1 MATVYITRELENRI
15 HNKIVKMR
23 DQEVQIE
30 VPNNDKQIHTDASE
44 LLMQMA
50 WGEYQNVFH
59 QLPKDWLKYS
69 KTQDVNIIIPMD
81 DSDGNELR
89 YGITIV
95 GLQSYY
101 EIPTADRWG
110 GPRPSCTKAW
120 LETRL
125 HLTGAQE
132 ILDQLAEKEIRTTI
146 NEKWDKVDSDI
157 KLFLSKCK
165 SLNEALRL
173 WPALKMY
180 VPEEYIDRVNHKV
193 ERRKREEEISLVV
206 DLEGLTATAIA
217 AKLSGVV

>member
-30 VPNNDKQIHTDASE
+30 VPSNDKSITIDASE
-44 LLMQMA
+44 LLMQAA
-50 WGEYQNVFH
+50 WGDYQHVFP
-59 QLPKDWLKYS
+59 QLPKDWLKHS
-69 KTQDVNIIIPMD
+69 KAQDLNVVTSVDEAGREEKYCVN
-81 DSDGNELR
+81 L
-89 YGITIV
+89 V
-95 GLQSYY
+95 GLQNYY
-101 EIPTADRWG
+101 EIPTADRWSA
-110 GPRPSCTKAW
+110 PRPSCTKSW

-132 ILDQLAEKEIRTTI
+132 ILDQIAEKEIRTTI
-146 NEKWDKVDSDI
+146 WAKWDKVGSDI

-173 WPALKMY
+173 WPALQMY
-180 VPEEYIDRVNHKV
+180 VPQEYIDRVNHKV
-193 ERRKREEEISLVV
+193 ERRKREAEITETVNLEE
-206 DLEGLTATAIA
+206 LTATAIA